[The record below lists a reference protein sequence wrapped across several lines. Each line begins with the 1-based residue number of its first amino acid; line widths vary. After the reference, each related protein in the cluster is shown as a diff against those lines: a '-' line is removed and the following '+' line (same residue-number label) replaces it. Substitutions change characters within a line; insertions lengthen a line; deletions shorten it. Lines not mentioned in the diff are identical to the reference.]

1 MSELEEAKVW
11 YSYKCRAE
19 MFLDIANLFVKIYD
33 YPAYED
39 IRILNTIIVEKKFG
53 VLSLSFEWEFDSDRT
68 LEELIDMFKKIN
80 HDHELDIHRLY
91 QTINYRGVYDGE
103 CIRL

>member
-19 MFLDIANLFVKIYD
+19 CFRDIAEFYVRIYD

-39 IRILNTIIVEKKFG
+39 IRILNTIIVDEKDAI
-53 VLSLSFEWEFDSDRT
+53 VWEFDSDRT
-68 LEELIDMFKKIN
+68 LEELINMFKKID

-91 QTINYRGVYDGE
+91 QTINYRAVYNDE
-103 CIRL
+103 LIR